1 MLDER
6 SPASRRGF
14 FVFSHPHPHRV
25 ARRTRAL
32 RAQSNTRYS
41 SSNRLFHLMP
51 VKETS

>member
-14 FVFSHPHPHRV
+14 FVFSHPHRV